1 MPRGF
6 LVKRSLRP
14 PSTNQP
20 RCRRFSDEDRS
31 DTSSESESFQDLQ
44 YFSSTLP
51 KEQDEPLALTTGDEN
66 DKDKALPVR
75 STVVYFPRL
84 ERLPASLPST
94 PSRPKDSSVRVSQS
108 VSPFPPNKK
117 KEISQSPEPKRKS
130 KISRKGKAVR
140 KLNLDDDKTSPVS
153 GTFILAPECEED
165 IPTPMRSGD
174 IDPSLNVVNISE
186 EAKAELA
193 KIENKIGAYI
203 CKLCKEHYPDAFSL
217 AQHRCSRIVHVEYR
231 CPDCDKVFNCP
242 ANLASHRRW
251 HKPRQSRSASEK
263 LHVPPQLL
271 PATLLENCGDSDSL
285 RSTPSPD
292 ADNID
297 SNGYATEEG
306 QFECEICRKRFRR
319 QAYLKKH
326 IHIHKNISEKIEAPL
341 LYMYDKR
348 FRTLAESTSSQALNH
363 TSLLTSLT
371 HGSLTQHQ
379 SEQLLVST
387 TQDC

>member
-14 PSTNQP
+14 PSTHQP
-20 RCRRFSDEDRS
+20 RFRRCSDEDRS
-31 DTSSESESFQDLQ
+31 DTSSEPDCSFQD
-44 YFSSTLP
+44 FSSTPP
-51 KEQDEPLALTTGDEN
+51 KQQEEPLALTTGN
-66 DKDKALPVR
+66 DKDKPIPVR

-117 KEISQSPEPKRKS
+117 KELSQSPEPKPKS

-153 GTFILAPECEED
+153 GTFILASESEDD
-165 IPTPMRSGD
+165 IPPPVRSGD
-174 IDPSLNVVNISE
+174 IDPSFNVVNISE

-271 PATLLENCGDSDSL
+271 PATLLETCGDSDSL

-292 ADNID
+292 VDNTD
-297 SNGYATEEG
+297 SNGYTTEEG
-306 QFECEICRKRFRR
+306 QFECEICRKRFKR

-326 IHIHKNISEKIEAPL
+326 VHIHKNISENIEAPL

-348 FRTLAESTSSQALNH
+348 FRTLAETTSSQALNH
-363 TSLLTSLT
+363 TSLLASLN